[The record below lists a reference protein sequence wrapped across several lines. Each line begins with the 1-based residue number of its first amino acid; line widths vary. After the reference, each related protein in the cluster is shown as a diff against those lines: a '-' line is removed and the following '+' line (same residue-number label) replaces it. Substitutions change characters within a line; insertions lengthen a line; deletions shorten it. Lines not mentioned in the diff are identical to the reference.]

1 MRRYFGKHH
10 LNLRNFN
17 PSWHDIQHF
26 LNNRITIKANP
37 LIMKKIPVAVV
48 LGSPAASCARYGI
61 CSIEDDVAPSES
73 TCAQA
78 EDHRHVKGILSY
90 NVEQNRLILSFHQEH
105 LSPLTKRMFFSPSGF
120 LIEQEKALPNG
131 LCEAIGV
138 PLGTKFSPGLW
149 PVEEA
154 PHEVAIYVRPATS
167 CITTLAI

>member
-1 MRRYFGKHH
+1 
-10 LNLRNFN
+10 
-17 PSWHDIQHF
+17 
-26 LNNRITIKANP
+26 
-37 LIMKKIPVAVV
+37 MKKNPVAVV

-61 CSIEDDVAPSES
+61 CSIEDDLAPSAP

-120 LIEQEKALPNG
+120 LIEEEKALTNG

-138 PLGTKFSPGLW
+138 PLGTRFSTGLW
-149 PVEEA
+149 PVAEDDN
-154 PHEVAIYVRPATS
+154 EVAIYVLPATS
-167 CITTLAI
+167 CITTLAM